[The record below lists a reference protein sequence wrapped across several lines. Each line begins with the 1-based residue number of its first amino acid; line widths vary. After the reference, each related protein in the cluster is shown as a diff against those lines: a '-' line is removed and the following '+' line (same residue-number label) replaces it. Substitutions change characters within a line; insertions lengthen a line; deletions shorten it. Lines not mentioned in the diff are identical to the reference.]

1 MKTHT
6 HSIFTPVLVCLLTA
20 GAFPAAAQ
28 RGGGCGASRSS
39 ARASVN
45 QPSRNAGGA
54 SGQNAGANRGANA
67 NAGGNRNA
75 NSGANANRNANA
87 NANANRN
94 VNANSNTNV
103 NRNVNVNQNVNVN
116 RDVNVNTSRNYYGGG
131 YGGACC
137 YNSGVGTAA
146 AITAAAVGTAM
157 VVGSIVNSLPPSCTA
172 VAANGVTYQKCG
184 STYYQPQF
192 SGGNATY
199 VIVNPP

>member
-1 MKTHT
+1 MKIHT

-28 RGGGCGASRSS
+28 RGGGGGAPRSS
-39 ARASVN
+39 ARSSVN
-45 QPSRNAGGA
+45 QPSRNAG
-54 SGQNAGANRGANA
+54 GQNAGANRGANA
-67 NAGGNRNA
+67 NAG
-75 NSGANANRNANA
+75 ANANRNASANA
-87 NANANRN
+87 NRNTNANANRN

-116 RDVNVNTSRNYYGGG
+116 RDVNVNTNRNYYGGG

-137 YNSGVGTAA
+137 YNSGIGTAA

-157 VVGSIVNSLPPSCTA
+157 VVGAIVNTLPPSCTA
-172 VAANGVTYQKCG
+172 VSANGVTYQKCG
-184 STYYQPQF
+184 GTYYQPQF

-199 VIVNPP
+199 VVVNAP

>member
-1 MKTHT
+1 MKSYT

-28 RGGGCGASRSS
+28 RGGGGGAPRSS

-45 QPSRNAGGA
+45 QPSRNAGG
-54 SGQNAGANRGANA
+54 GQNAGANRGANT
-67 NAGGNRNA
+67 
-75 NSGANANRNANA
+75 GANANRTGNANA
-87 NANANRN
+87 NRNTNANANRN

-116 RDVNVNTSRNYYGGG
+116 RDVNVNTNRNYYGGG

-157 VVGSIVNSLPPSCTA
+157 VVGAIVNTLPPSCAA
-172 VAANGVTYQKCG
+172 VVANGVTYQKCG
-184 STYYQPQF
+184 GTYYQPQF

-199 VIVNPP
+199 VVVNAP

>member
-1 MKTHT
+1 MKIHT
-6 HSIFTPVLVCLLTA
+6 HSIFTPVLVCLLTV

-28 RGGGCGASRSS
+28 RGAGGGAPRSS

-45 QPSRNAGGA
+45 QPSRNAGG
-54 SGQNAGANRGANA
+54 QNAGANRSANA
-67 NAGGNRNA
+67 NAGANA
-75 NSGANANRNANA
+75 NRTGNASANANRNT

-94 VNANSNTNV
+94 VNANSTTNV

-116 RDVNVNTSRNYYGGG
+116 RDVNVNTNRNYYGGG

-157 VVGSIVNSLPPSCTA
+157 VVGSIVNTLPPSCA
-172 VAANGVTYQKCG
+172 PVAANGVTYQKCG

>member
-1 MKTHT
+1 MKNHT
-6 HSIFTPVLVCLLTA
+6 QPIFMTVLVFLLTA
-20 GAFPAAAQ
+20 AAFPAAAQ
-28 RGGGCGASRSS
+28 RNAGGGAPRSS

-45 QPSRNAGGA
+45 QPSRNAGG
-54 SGQNAGANRGANA
+54 QNAGVNRGANA
-67 NAGGNRNA
+67 
-75 NSGANANRNANA
+75 GANANRNANA
-87 NANANRN
+87 NANRNTNANANRN

-116 RDVNVNTSRNYYGGG
+116 RDVNVNTNRNYYGGG

-137 YNSGVGTAA
+137 YSSGIGTAA

-157 VVGSIVNSLPPSCTA
+157 VVGSIVNTLPPSCTA

-199 VIVNPP
+199 VVVNAP

>member
-1 MKTHT
+1 MKIHT

-28 RGGGCGASRSS
+28 RGAGGGAPRSS

-45 QPSRNAGGA
+45 QPSRNAGG
-54 SGQNAGANRGANA
+54 QNAGANRSANA
-67 NAGGNRNA
+67 NAGANA
-75 NSGANANRNANA
+75 NRTGNASANANRNT

-94 VNANSNTNV
+94 VNANSTTNV

-116 RDVNVNTSRNYYGGG
+116 RDVNVNTNRNYYGGG

-157 VVGSIVNSLPPSCTA
+157 VVGAIVNTLPPSCTA
-172 VAANGVTYQKCG
+172 IAANGVTYQKCG

-199 VIVNPP
+199 VVVNAP

>member
-1 MKTHT
+1 MKTYT

-20 GAFPAAAQ
+20 GSFPAAAQ
-28 RGGGCGASRSS
+28 RGAGGGAPRSS

-54 SGQNAGANRGANA
+54 SGQNAGANANR
-67 NAGGNRNA
+67 AGN
-75 NSGANANRNANA
+75 ANANRNT

-116 RDVNVNTSRNYYGGG
+116 RDVNVNTNRNYYGGG

-157 VVGSIVNSLPPSCTA
+157 VVGSMVNSLPPSCSA
-172 VAANGVTYQKCG
+172 VTANGVTYQKCG

-192 SGGNATY
+192 SGGNTTY
-199 VIVNPP
+199 VVVNAP

>member
-1 MKTHT
+1 MKIHT
-6 HSIFTPVLVCLLTA
+6 HSVFTPVLVCLLTA

-28 RGGGCGASRSS
+28 RGAGGGAPRSS

-45 QPSRNAGGA
+45 QPSRNAGG
-54 SGQNAGANRGANA
+54 QNAGVNRSANA
-67 NAGGNRNA
+67 
-75 NSGANANRNANA
+75 GANANRNANA
-87 NANANRN
+87 NANRNTNANANRN

-116 RDVNVNTSRNYYGGG
+116 RDVNVNTNRNYYGGG

-137 YNSGVGTAA
+137 YNSGIGTAA

-157 VVGSIVNSLPPSCTA
+157 VVGAIVNTLPPSCTA
-172 VAANGVTYQKCG
+172 IAANGVTYQKCG

-192 SGGNATY
+192 SGGNTTY
-199 VIVNPP
+199 VVVNAP

>member
-1 MKTHT
+1 MKIHI
-6 HSIFTPVLVCLLTA
+6 HSIFTPVLVFLLTA

-28 RGGGCGASRSS
+28 RGAGGGAPRSS

-45 QPSRNAGGA
+45 QPSP
-54 SGQNAGANRGANA
+54 NAGANRGANA
-67 NAGGNRNA
+67 NAG
-75 NSGANANRNANA
+75 ANANRNANT
-87 NANANRN
+87 NANRN

-116 RDVNVNTSRNYYGGG
+116 RDVNVNTNRNYYGGG
-131 YGGACC
+131 YGGPCC

-157 VVGSIVNSLPPSCTA
+157 VVGAMVNSLPPSCTA
-172 VAANGVTYQKCG
+172 ISANGVTYQKCG

-192 SGGNATY
+192 SGGNTTY
-199 VIVNPP
+199 VVVNAP